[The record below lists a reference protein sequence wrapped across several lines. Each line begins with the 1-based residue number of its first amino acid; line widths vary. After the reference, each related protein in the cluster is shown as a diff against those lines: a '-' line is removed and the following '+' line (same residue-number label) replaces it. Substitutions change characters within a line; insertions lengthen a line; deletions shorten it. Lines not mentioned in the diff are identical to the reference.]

1 MMNNDTISKMK
12 KATDTQ
18 FKNIR
23 DKKCY
28 KRVKSDFDVEYQ
40 VALELT
46 QAREEANLTQL
57 QIAKLMDTQQ
67 SVVSR
72 IERGSNVSVATVA
85 RYAAA
90 CGKHLEIQV
99 V

>member
-1 MMNNDTISKMK
+1 MMNNETLTKMK
-12 KATDTQ
+12 KATDKQ
-18 FKNIR
+18 FNNIR
-23 DKKCY
+23 GMGCY
-28 KRVKSDFDVEYQ
+28 KGVKDNFDVEYQ
-40 VALELT
+40 VALELA
-46 QAREEANLTQL
+46 QARKEANLSQS
-57 QIAKLMDTQQ
+57 QIAKLMGTQQ

>member
-1 MMNNDTISKMK
+1 MTEPEKKFMALK
-12 KATDTQ
+12 KAADEQ

-23 DKKCY
+23 NMKCY
-28 KRVKSDFDVEYQ
+28 HGVKVDFEYHI
-40 VALELT
+40 ALELA
-46 QAREEANLTQL
+46 QARKEANLTQL

-72 IERGSNVSVATVA
+72 IERGANVSVATVA

>member
-1 MMNNDTISKMK
+1 MMNKDTLKKMK
-12 KATDTQ
+12 KATDEQ
-18 FKNIR
+18 FENIR
-23 DKKCY
+23 NMKCY
-28 KRVKSDFDVEYQ
+28 QGVKADFDVEYHI
-40 VALELT
+40 AMELA
-46 QAREEANLTQL
+46 QARKEANLTQL

-72 IERGSNVSVATVA
+72 IESGANVSVATVA